1 MSIVLGFDTATPDTT
16 VAVSGNGM
24 QKESMEPPGPGE
36 RPRHAASL
44 LPAVE
49 RLVGEAGGWDR
60 IERIGVG
67 VGPGSYTGLRIGVA
81 TARALAQGTGK
92 PLVPVGSLTA
102 LARGMAGSAAGRG
115 LLPLIDA
122 RRGQVFAALYE
133 GPEERWPPFVATPE
147 ELVSRLAELEGPPV
161 SAGDGSL
168 RFRHD
173 LEAAGVEVAEES
185 DPAHRLRARYICGLA
200 AEGRVAQPGAVDPV
214 YLRAPDAERWL
225 ERDRDK

>member
-1 MSIVLGFDTATPDTT
+1 MSIVLGFDTATADTT
-16 VAVSGNGM
+16 VAVRGDVT
-24 QKESMEPPGPGE
+24 QEESTEPPGPGG
-36 RPRHAASL
+36 RPRHAATL
-44 LPAVE
+44 LPEVE
-49 RLVGEAGGWDR
+49 RLVQAAGGWDR

-92 PLVPVGSLTA
+92 PVVPVGSLAA
-102 LARGMAGSAAGRG
+102 LAQGMAASADKRG

-122 RRGQVFAALYE
+122 RRGQLFAALYE
-133 GPEERWPPFVATPE
+133 GGEERWAPFVATPE
-147 ELVSRLAELEGPPV
+147 ELVSRLADLPAPPV

-173 LEAAGVEVAEES
+173 LEAAGVEVADDS
-185 DPAHRLRARYICGLA
+185 DPAHRLRARFICELA
-200 AEGRVAQPGAVDPV
+200 AEGPAAQPGAVEPV